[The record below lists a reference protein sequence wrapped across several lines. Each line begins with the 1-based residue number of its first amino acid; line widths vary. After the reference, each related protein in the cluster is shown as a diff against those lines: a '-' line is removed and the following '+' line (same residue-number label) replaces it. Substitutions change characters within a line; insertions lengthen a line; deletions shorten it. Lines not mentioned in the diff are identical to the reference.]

1 MVVRNPGRGASSGF
15 CAQVLC
21 AAPIICRLKAY
32 NFPASHQLRQH
43 NLPNSSIMYPSLPFG
58 IAYRPTRSRSIDKDS
73 REFASGVNKKAR
85 GRQVPQVLTSKR
97 SMETLMFVDLPTG
110 QIQWVIFGVLI
121 ATSGVGN
128 VNGDWRD
135 RNFLVHVISIQSISN
150 QYP

>member
-1 MVVRNPGRGASSGF
+1 
-15 CAQVLC
+15 
-21 AAPIICRLKAY
+21 
-32 NFPASHQLRQH
+32 
-43 NLPNSSIMYPSLPFG
+43 
-58 IAYRPTRSRSIDKDS
+58 
-73 REFASGVNKKAR
+73 
-85 GRQVPQVLTSKR
+85 
-97 SMETLMFVDLPTG
+97 METLMFVDLPTG